1 MNGYTLA
8 QIHQLFEVEG
18 FGLPVDFELPMSAQ
32 RRRTVEAFER
42 AIDFGSPDD
51 AEAYLRV
58 VERLLDELGDT
69 YQATSHGWAYD
80 GRERIQRELRRT
92 GIVADDLGRLQLRSR
107 VTSSQAL
114 AGAPTESGIRLAI
127 TRLDRP
133 GGEPEEAV
141 GAAKELVE
149 ATIKYALSELA
160 ETFDSAGD
168 IPALAKQLHKRL
180 RLDPKAIAPTTRGA
194 DSIVRILS
202 GLTQVPHGLA
212 ELRNEGYG
220 TGHGQA
226 KRISGI
232 KPRHAELAA
241 RSAIA
246 YASFI
251 LDTLT
256 DPAAPWRPAP

>member
-1 MNGYTLA
+1 MSGYTLTR
-8 QIHQLFEVEG
+8 IRQLFQVEG
-18 FGLPVDFELPMSAQ
+18 FALPRDFELPLSAQ
-32 RRRTVEAFER
+32 RRSTAEAFER
-42 AIDFGSPDD
+42 AIEFGSPDD
-51 AEAYLRV
+51 AEAYLHV

-69 YQATSHGWAYD
+69 YQATSLGWAYD
-80 GRERIQRELRRT
+80 GRERILRELRRA
-92 GIVADDLGRLQLRSR
+92 GIVADDKGRFQLPSR

-114 AGAPTESGIRLAI
+114 VGAPTESGIRLAI
-127 TRLDRP
+127 TRLHRP

-141 GAAKELVE
+141 GAAKELIE
-149 ATIKYALSELA
+149 ATIKYALSSLG
-160 ETFDSAGD
+160 ETFDSND
-168 IPALAKQLHKRL
+168 NIPALAKQLHKRL

-194 DSIVRILS
+194 DTIIRILG
-202 GLTQVPHGLA
+202 GLTQVPLGLA

-232 KPRHAELAA
+232 RPRHAELAA

-256 DPAAPWRPAP
+256 DPAAPWRPR